1 MAKSTKDSYILGMF
15 LVVFLVLPSAIRCS
29 GDLNRHRLFVQ
40 ADRTL
45 SSISNQLIAQATEL
59 VDNVVEDL
67 LVLDSQNTILMGYL
81 DSFDAFTAVSG
92 NRTQEK
98 LDTFYGVV
106 GDYLDSDTT
115 GDPLRLSTIE
125 TQLIA
130 LCLQRNGFDRWKRT
144 VQQRTNQLQKF
155 INKKLRKHLD
165 TLDNEDRVAV
175 ERRWKR
181 TIARGGTRRLE
192 KLREFVQWL
201 GKFRD

>member
-1 MAKSTKDSYILGMF
+1 MKSRQDSCLWGVC
-15 LVVFLVLPSAIRCS
+15 LLVFLAIPRAIVCS
-29 GDLNRHRLFVQ
+29 GDQNRHRLFVQ

-45 SSISNQLIAQATEL
+45 CSISHQLIALATEL

-67 LVLDSQNTILMGYL
+67 IVLDSQNSILMGYL
-81 DSFDAFTAVSG
+81 DSFDAFTAVSD
-92 NRTQEK
+92 NRTEEK

-106 GDYLDSDTT
+106 GDYLDSDTA
-115 GDPLRLSTIE
+115 GDPLRPSTIE

-144 VQQRTNQLQKF
+144 VQQRTNQLQKLLH
-155 INKKLRKHLD
+155 KKLRKHLD
-165 TLDNEDRVAV
+165 SLDPEDRLAV

-181 TIARGGTRRLE
+181 TLARGGPRRLD

-201 GKFRD
+201 GRL